1 MSDAVRQ
8 LPRWSQLRPLVRM
21 RPVESSRTK
30 RRLSSAFTIADL
42 RAEARR
48 RVPRSVFDYT
58 DGAADDELGL
68 RRARQLFRSLEF
80 HPNVLRNVSQVNLET
95 AVLTSSSA
103 YPFVLAP
110 TGFTRL
116 MNHEGERAVAR
127 VAARHGIPY
136 GLSTLGTTTIEDVAA
151 AAPGARQWFQLYVS
165 KDRGASEELM
175 QRAKASGY
183 EALVL
188 TVDVPVAGRR
198 IRDAHNGFSIPPAL
212 TLKTMLDMARF
223 PSWWVNLL
231 TTEPLTFASLSE
243 WDGTVA
249 ELLDR
254 TFDHSVDWTDLDWV
268 RSWWSGPIVVKGL
281 QNLDD
286 VRRAAD
292 AGVDAVVLSSHGGRQ
307 LDRVPVPLLLVPE
320 AAAAVGDRCEIYVDT
335 GVMSGQDVVAAL
347 ALGARAVLV
356 GRAYLYGLMAGGELG
371 VERAVEILA
380 GEVRR
385 TMALLGVTSVSDL
398 THAHVS
404 LP

>member
-268 RSWWSGPIVVKGL
+268 RSWWSGPVVVKGL